1 MNEYEI
7 KSSDIET
14 DSAADINEHTVQK
27 PAEDA
32 AAPHV
37 PDRNHQRSFMQRNKY
52 RIRQICGIVVLAG
65 IITAS
70 ALVLTK
76 CGSNIDEASSAVDAN
91 VPFTDDSSSESDSQ
105 SETATSSQTT
115 TTSSTTTT
123 TQTTTETT
131 TESATETTAQETTTT
146 AMPTTTTSKL
156 TTHNPKPTTTS
167 KQTVKPAPRPTGDAK
182 IEVKNG
188 ITYVNGIL
196 IANKTYPVPSTY
208 NPGLDP
214 QAQAA
219 FNKMQQA
226 AAAQGIYLWIC
237 SGFRSYS
244 YQSQLYNNY
253 VAVDGKAAADRY
265 SARPGYSEHQT
276 GLAMD
281 INYASS
287 YFDNTP
293 EAKWLAA
300 HCSDYGF
307 IIRYKAGK
315 ESSTGYMAES
325 WHIRYLGDV
334 SLCKSIEA
342 SGLSLEEYLGITSVY
357 ANP

>member
-1 MNEYEI
+1 
-7 KSSDIET
+7 
-14 DSAADINEHTVQK
+14 
-27 PAEDA
+27 
-32 AAPHV
+32 
-37 PDRNHQRSFMQRNKY
+37 
-52 RIRQICGIVVLAG
+52 
-65 IITAS
+65 
-70 ALVLTK
+70 
-76 CGSNIDEASSAVDAN
+76 
-91 VPFTDDSSSESDSQ
+91 
-105 SETATSSQTT
+105 
-115 TTSSTTTT
+115 
-123 TQTTTETT
+123 
-131 TESATETTAQETTTT
+131 
-146 AMPTTTTSKL
+146 MPTTTTSKL

-196 IANKTYPVPSTY
+196 IANKTYPVPASY